1 MQTDKKRNIIQLGT
15 HGEDYGSWM
24 SNPVFYIIGAL
35 FLAAGILAFLFFWVW
50 PIVWLGILFGI
61 GAAALLLL
69 LVLIT
74 WVRKQYAFGGGGLMD
89 QVHRT
94 VLSHLD
100 FDGEG
105 TLLEVG
111 RGSGPL
117 AIRAALTWPEAR
129 IIGLDHWEAVYNF
142 SQTLCEQNAASEGV
156 SDRCTFRQG
165 DARKL
170 DFPDESVDAV
180 VSNYVFHN
188 ITGADKQELMLESL
202 RVLKK
207 GGVFALNDSMK
218 PQMYGDMEA
227 FARSLQEKG
236 YEDVRMINTA
246 EEVFGSDGR
255 AALLFLPDSRM
266 LVGRK

>member
-1 MQTDKKRNIIQLGT
+1 MQNKTQQSSIKLGT

-24 SNPVFYIIGAL
+24 SNPVFYIIGTL
-35 FLAAGILAFLFFWVW
+35 ILLSGIGSYLCFEMWQVS
-50 PIVWLGILFGI
+50 WLGIIFGI
-61 GAAALLLL
+61 TSAVLMLLII
-69 LVLIT
+69 LIT

-89 QVHRT
+89 LVHQN
-94 VLSHLD
+94 VLSYLD

-111 RGSGPL
+111 CGSGPL
-117 AIRAALTWPEAR
+117 AIRAALTWPHAN
-129 IIGLDHWEAVYNF
+129 IIGIDYWGAVYNY
-142 SQTLCEQNAASEGV
+142 SQELCEKNAELEGV
-156 SDRCTFRQG
+156 AKRCTFRHG

-188 ITGADKQELMLESL
+188 ISGANKQELLQESL

-227 FARSLQEKG
+227 FAQSLRDSG
-236 YEDVRMINTA
+236 YENVRLINTA
-246 EEVFGSDGR
+246 QEIFGSQAR
-255 AALLFLPDSRM
+255 AALLFLPHSTM
-266 LVGRK
+266 LVGKK